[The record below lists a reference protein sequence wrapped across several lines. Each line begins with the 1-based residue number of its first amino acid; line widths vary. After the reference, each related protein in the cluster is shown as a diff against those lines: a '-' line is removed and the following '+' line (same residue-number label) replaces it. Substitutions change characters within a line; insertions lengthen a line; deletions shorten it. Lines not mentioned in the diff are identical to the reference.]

1 MLGDPFPMNAK
12 WNPIVLMSVGGG
24 LVLFAYVTTLVVEMD
39 GVQTWAALSV
49 IAFGMLTL
57 ASGVVLAY
65 LHFFR
70 EGTGPAV
77 SRFARR

>member
-1 MLGDPFPMNAK
+1 MNAK

-24 LVLFAYVTTLVVEMD
+24 LVLFAYVTTLVVDMH
-39 GVQTWAALSV
+39 GMQTWAALSV
-49 IAFGMLTL
+49 MGFGMLTL

-70 EGTGPAV
+70 EGAAPAG
-77 SRFARR
+77 SRFMRR

>member
-1 MLGDPFPMNAK
+1 MNAR

-24 LVLFAYVTTLVVEMD
+24 LVLFAYVTTLFVEMD

-49 IAFGMLTL
+49 IGFGMLTL

-70 EGTGPAV
+70 EKPQPPA
-77 SRFARR
+77 SPFMRR